1 MSQVVVDYEAQ
12 VAIVGGGP
20 VGMALAIDL
29 ALRGVRSLVFEV
41 RSESQ
46 TFLARANMTNVR
58 SMEHFRRWG
67 IADALR
73 ANDPVSPAVLRDVA
87 FVTRLNGYQIER
99 FPGAYEWSERLPIA
113 SEFAEWAPQGAIERT
128 LRDRMAMFPEITV
141 CFEHTVDRFTQDDW
155 GVDLAITTPDGT
167 KSARA
172 DYLVLADGGRSKLR
186 GDVLNVRMEGHP
198 GIANGFLWHFRAPR
212 LSELWKATPMA
223 SMTLFYNE
231 DRNADS
237 LVPQSG
243 VDEWGYF
250 SSPVP
255 DGVDGD
261 NWEDCRAMLFR
272 AIGEEFEVEPLGGGS
287 FMINT
292 LQVPRYDLG
301 RAFLIGDAA
310 HLVSPMG
317 GFGMNI
323 GIGDAAD
330 LGWKLGAVI
339 DGWGGPMLLP
349 SYGIERGEA
358 ARFIL
363 AGCEA
368 NQAVGARELVRPGI
382 EDDGPAGDAVRAQ
395 VAEAINIQKARQF
408 KRMGGQLG
416 YRYSSSPVIVR
427 DGVDEPEA
435 DFGEYNPS
443 ASPGNRAP
451 HMWLSDGTSIFDHFG
466 QGFTLL
472 ALGDFDSAG
481 LLSAA
486 AERGIPLEIFEPNE
500 TDRTVLRGLYK
511 ANGALVRTDHHVAWR
526 GDVAPSDPGAIL
538 NVVAGWGSYS
548 NPARSGGGARRST
561 NGAPKVQGL
570 GHVGLYVSDIEK
582 LREFYSDFL
591 GMTVTDRTDTKVF
604 LSTRPA
610 VEHHELLL
618 SYHETKRSEP
628 QQMSFVLDSLA
639 DLRDFYRQI
648 VEREYDIDHISNHGN
663 AIGCYF
669 RDPEGNRVEVY
680 WHTGIDWPQ
689 PYSARIDLA
698 LPESEIH
705 QILRDMVVAA
715 GSH

>member
-1 MSQVVVDYEAQ
+1 
-12 VAIVGGGP
+12 
-20 VGMALAIDL
+20 MALAIDL
-29 ALRGVRSLVFEV
+29 AMRGVQSLVLEL

-46 TFLARANMTNVR
+46 MYLARANLTNVR

-73 ANDPVSPAVLRDVA
+73 ENDPVSKEILRDVA

-99 FPGAYEWSERLPIA
+99 FPRAYEWSERLPIA
-113 SEFAEWAPQGAIERT
+113 SEVAEWAPHGAIERT
-128 LRDRMAMFPEITV
+128 LRERMAMFSEISV
-141 CFEHTVDRFTQDDW
+141 LFDHTVDRFTQDDW
-155 GVDLAITTPDGT
+155 GVDLAITTPEGP

-172 DYLVLADGGRSKLR
+172 DYIVLADGGRSALR
-186 GDVLNVRMEGHP
+186 GEVLNVRMEGHP
-198 GIANGFLWHFRAPR
+198 GIARGFLWHFRAPR
-212 LSELWKATPMA
+212 LSELWKATPMS
-223 SMTLFYNE
+223 SMLLFFNE

-255 DGVDGD
+255 EGVDGD
-261 NWEDCRAMLFR
+261 DWEACRAMLFR
-272 AIGEEFEVEPLGGGS
+272 AVGEEFEVEPLGGGS

-292 LQVPRYDLG
+292 LQVPRYDFG

-330 LGWKLGAVI
+330 LGWKLAAVI

-382 EDDGPAGDAVRAQ
+382 EDDGPAGEAVRAQ

-435 DFGEYNPS
+435 NFEDYNPS

-451 HMWLSDGTSIFDHFG
+451 HHWLSDGTSIFDHFG
-466 QGFTLL
+466 QGLTLL
-472 ALGDFDSAG
+472 ILGEFESAG
-481 LLSAA
+481 MLSAA
-486 AERGIPLEIFEPNE
+486 AERGIPLEVFEPSE
-500 TDRTVLRGLYK
+500 TDLVALRELYK
-511 ANGALVRTDHHVAWR
+511 ANAAIVRTDHHVAWR
-526 GDVAPSDPGAIL
+526 GNVAPSDPGTVL
-538 NVVAGWGSYS
+538 NVIVGWGSFS
-548 NPARSGGGARRST
+548 NPATSNGGRRGST
-561 NGAPKVQGL
+561 TGVPKVTGL
-570 GHVGLYVSDIEK
+570 GHIGLYVRDVEK
-582 LREFYSDFL
+582 MREFYSDFL
-591 GMTVTDRTDTKVF
+591 GMTVTDRDDRRVF
-604 LSTRPA
+604 LSARPDG
-610 VEHHELLL
+610 EHHEVLLA
-618 SYHETKRSEP
+618 YHESKHTDP
-628 QQMSFVLDSLA
+628 QQMSFMVDSLA
-639 DLRDFYRQI
+639 DLRDFYARI
-648 VEREYDIDHISNHGN
+648 VEREYEIDHVSNHGN

-689 PYSARIDLA
+689 PYSDRIDLS
-698 LPESEIH
+698 LSESEIR
-705 QILRDMVVAA
+705 QILRDMVVSA
-715 GSH
+715 GSQ

>member
-1 MSQVVVDYEAQ
+1 MSRVVVDYEAP

-29 ALRGVRSLVFEV
+29 ALRGVRSMVLEL

-46 TFLARANMTNVR
+46 IYPARANLTNVR

-73 ANDPVSPAVLRDVA
+73 ENDPVSDAVLRDVA

-99 FPGAYEWSERLPIA
+99 FPRAYEWDERLPIA
-113 SEFAEWAPQGAIERT
+113 SEVAEWAPHGAIERT
-128 LRDRMAMFPEITV
+128 LRERMASLPEV
-141 CFEHTVDRFTQDDW
+141 QVLFEHSVDTFTQDDW
-155 GVDLAITTPDGT
+155 GVDLSITTPAGT

-172 DYLVLADGGRSKLR
+172 DYIVLADGGRSSLR
-186 GDVLNVRMEGHP
+186 GNVLNVRMEGHP
-198 GIANGFLWHFRAPR
+198 GIARSFLWHFRAPR
-212 LSELWKATPMA
+212 LSEYWKATPMS
-223 SMTLFYNE
+223 SMLLFYNE

-243 VDEWGYF
+243 VDEWAYF

-255 DGVDGD
+255 EGVDGD
-261 NWEDCRAMLFR
+261 DWEACRAMLFR
-272 AIGEEFEVEPLGGGS
+272 AVGEEFDVEPLSGGT
-287 FMINT
+287 FITNT
-292 LQVPRYDLG
+292 LQVPRYDFG
-301 RAFLIGDAA
+301 RAYLIGDAA

-330 LGWKLGAVI
+330 LGWKLAAVI
-339 DGWGGPMLLP
+339 EGWGGPMLLP

-382 EDDGPAGDAVRAQ
+382 EDAGPAGEAVRAQ

-427 DGVDEPEA
+427 DGIDEPEA
-435 DFGEYNPS
+435 SFEDYNPS

-451 HMWLSDGTSIFDHFG
+451 HMWLSDGSSLFDHFG

-472 ALGDFDSAG
+472 DLGDFDSVG
-481 LLSAA
+481 VLSAA
-486 AERGIPLEIFEPNE
+486 AQRGIPLERFEPTE
-500 TDRTVLRGLYK
+500 PDRSALRELFK
-511 ANGALVRTDHHVAWR
+511 AGAAIVRTDHHVAWR
-526 GDVAPSDPGAIL
+526 GDAAPSDPGAVL
-538 NVVAGWGSYS
+538 NVIVGWGSFS
-548 NPARSGGGARRST
+548 NPAPAGGRSRST
-561 NGAPKVQGL
+561 TGAPKVTGL
-570 GHVGLYVSDIEK
+570 GHFGLYVNDIEK
-582 LREFYSDFL
+582 MREFYSDFL
-591 GMTVTDRTDTKVF
+591 GMTVTDRDEKKVF
-604 LSTRPA
+604 LSAQPD

-618 SYHETKRSEP
+618 AQHESKHTDP

-639 DLRDFYRQI
+639 DLRHFYARI
-648 VEREYDIDHISNHGN
+648 VEREYEIDHVSNHGN

-689 PYSARIDLA
+689 PHSDRIDLS
-698 LPESEIH
+698 LSESEIH
-705 QILRDMVVAA
+705 QILREMVVSA
-715 GSH
+715 GDQ